1 MWVCSMSY
9 NPSRRKDMDRIR
21 IIRFI
26 MVLGLLQGLVL
37 PAAAQSDPKATM
49 GAINYVIRNVRP
61 SSAAEPLAE
70 NLCRRFKKHPEVI
83 VAIGESFYQASDSA
97 RAKKFLRWAMR
108 EYPNYVPAYVAAGT
122 WAEQRYNAYDEAMD
136 WYNQAIKANPKDSVG
151 YVRYA
156 KVLTRLRRPDEAAAK
171 IKEITKYVP
180 DFPVN
185 KEIARI
191 YSNLG
196 QINEAVDFY
205 AHENLDNLDSE
216 DLKDYATN
224 LFLKHQYKES
234 LEVAKFGYNKYPKL
248 APMSRLVLY
257 NCVELKEFEEA
268 YGYGNNLFR
277 NTEQHKETWQD
288 MYYMA
293 LACQGVGKTEQT
305 IEAIDWFR
313 RCTQEDDI
321 AQRERNESYRNIA
334 KLYQKQG
341 DYDQASKA
349 YDELYELQ
357 KAENKISAQDINLH
371 ARLFLVQSTEVNGEE
386 VFECYRKANKLYELL
401 AEVSPDNAGLAYHA
415 ILQNYQRMD
424 PNFEQGLAIEP
435 ANRLI
440 NVLKNKPNLS
450 DTEKKLLCDAYWTLC
465 YHQAISRPLY
475 RGYVKD
481 WGEKI
486 LKLNPA
492 DERPK
497 RIFETLKIQ
506 YP

>member
-1 MWVCSMSY
+1 
-9 NPSRRKDMDRIR
+9 MDKIR
-21 IIRFI
+21 IIRLF
-26 MVLGLLQGLVL
+26 MVLCLLQGLIT

-49 GAINYVIRNVRP
+49 EAINYVIRNVRP

-70 NLCRRFKKHPEVI
+70 DLCQKFKKHPEVI
-83 VAIGESFYQASDSA
+83 VAIGEAFYQTADSA
-97 RAKKFLRWAMR
+97 RAKKFLRRAMQ
-108 EYPNYVPAYVAAGT
+108 EHPNYAPAYVAAGA
-122 WAEQRYNAYDEAMD
+122 WAEDRYNAYDEAMD
-136 WYNQAIKANPKDSVG
+136 WYDKAIKANPRDSSG

-156 KVLTRLRRPDEAAAK
+156 KVLTKLRRPEDAAAK
-171 IKEITKYVP
+171 IKEITKFIP

-185 KEIARI
+185 KQIARI

-196 QINEAVDFY
+196 QITEAVDFY

-216 DLKDYATN
+216 DLKDYATD

-248 APMSRLVLY
+248 APMSRLALY
-257 NCVELKEFEEA
+257 NCVELKDFKEA
-268 YGYGNNLFR
+268 YRYGNHLFR
-277 NTEQHKETWQD
+277 DTEKHKETWQD
-288 MYYMA
+288 KYYMA
-293 LACQGVGKTEQT
+293 LACQGANQSGQ
-305 IEAIDWFR
+305 AIDWFR
-313 RCTQEDDI
+313 RCTQADDI

-334 KLYQKQG
+334 KLYKDLG
-341 DYDQASKA
+341 EYDQASKA
-349 YDELYELQ
+349 YDKLYELQ
-357 KAENKISAQDINLH
+357 KAENNISAQDINMH
-371 ARLFLVQSTEVNGEE
+371 ARLFLEQSTEVNGDE
-386 VFECYRKANKLYELL
+386 VFECYRKANQLYELL

-424 PNFEQGLAIEP
+424 PNFEQGLALAP
-435 ANRLI
+435 ADRLI
-440 NVLKNKPNLS
+440 NLLKNKPNLS
-450 DTEKKLLCDAYWTLC
+450 DTEKRLLCDAYWTRC

-475 RGYVKD
+475 RGYVKN

-486 LKLNPA
+486 LQLNPA